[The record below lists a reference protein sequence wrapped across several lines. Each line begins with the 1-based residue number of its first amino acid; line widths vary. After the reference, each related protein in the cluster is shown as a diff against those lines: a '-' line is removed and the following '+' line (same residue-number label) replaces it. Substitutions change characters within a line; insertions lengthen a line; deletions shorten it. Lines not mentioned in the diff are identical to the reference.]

1 MFALKVNKPEAE
13 SDDWSTFC
21 HYCEKWFENDRWS
34 FRDDIYEDQGQEFR
48 IYSGDPS
55 NSDYDTGFSVSNEI
69 DCHEC
74 PNCYSVV
81 RELNSGSEHAS
92 DDDSDTWLCGSCGGA
107 FYNQPN
113 AQMCCS
119 SFEGAKP
126 DPLVFARA
134 QSGG

>member
-34 FRDDIYEDQGQEFR
+34 YRDDIYEEQGQEFR
-48 IYSGDPS
+48 IYSGDAS
-55 NSDYDTGFSVSNEI
+55 NPDWNTGFSVSEA
-69 DCHEC
+69 DDDYHEC
-74 PNCYSVV
+74 PCCFSVV
-81 RELNSGSEHAS
+81 LALNSGPEHTS
-92 DDDSDTWLCGSCGGA
+92 DESDTWLCGSCGGA

-113 AQMCCS
+113 AQDCCAS
-119 SFEGAKP
+119 LEGAKP
-126 DPLVFARA
+126 DPLVFAKA